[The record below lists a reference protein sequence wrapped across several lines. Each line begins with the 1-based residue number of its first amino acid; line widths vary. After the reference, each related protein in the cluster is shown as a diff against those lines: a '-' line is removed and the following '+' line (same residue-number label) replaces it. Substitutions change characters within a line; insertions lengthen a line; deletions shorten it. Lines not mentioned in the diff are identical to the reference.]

1 MISSVAISLDPTSR
15 SLEKTRSRNAHQ
27 PSYPSLFP
35 SPPFFSSLFVK
46 RLCTRCKLDV
56 CSSSITIFETMCL
69 SIEIF
74 KRCSLFL
81 PLPVRSST
89 PLVAKFFPTV
99 FGAETERESRR
110 ELLENRHAREIFCAR
125 KEVGG
130 SFEAGKRLE
139 AGRVARKSGGA

>member
-1 MISSVAISLDPTSR
+1 
-15 SLEKTRSRNAHQ
+15 
-27 PSYPSLFP
+27 
-35 SPPFFSSLFVK
+35 
-46 RLCTRCKLDV
+46 
-56 CSSSITIFETMCL
+56 MCL

-74 KRCSLFL
+74 KRRSLFL

-110 ELLENRHAREIFCAR
+110 ELLENAREIFCAR
-125 KEVGG
+125 KEIGG

>member
-74 KRCSLFL
+74 KRRSLFL
-81 PLPVRSST
+81 PFIHSFHC
-89 PLVAKFFPTV
+89 KFFPTV